1 MKPASF
7 DNLSFV
13 IGLDHVIQNYNKPAK
28 ETFPKIEKGCHCYEA
43 MRGYSSPCPDC
54 PIYGKDGKGNLLYN
68 VPGTD
73 KKYYASFSNIT
84 LNDGSDGYIVSASES
99 DYEKDKR
106 DFEIDQLLHKA
117 EIFRKANYNCAYCYF
132 DVNLTKNLLTSDLVE
147 VVDEVEYKLDM
158 TTRGFT
164 YPIKFTDYTKWFHDL
179 KVISDKEEYEDMT
192 NREKLIERYN
202 QGITSA
208 SLIFRARSTSGYLT
222 WHKHSIYMYKVK
234 GNDDLFA
241 IYVLRDIAFKVI
253 NEDNT
258 RKNEDIV
265 RILANE
271 YATVLYVDVLTGV
284 VSSCKLPKSW
294 DASLKKDISD
304 KPFTEVWRKYIKLYV
319 KNSDAEKMSKLLDK
333 EYMTQYFENKTNLSF
348 VFRMG
353 TESEFKYYEL
363 KVVKANEGDLKA
375 LVVGMADKD
384 EEIRSANEMQKQL
397 ETALVLAQ
405 NDALTNV
412 RNRTGYDMCERQ
424 INAEL
429 EKGNA
434 DGFAV
439 IMFDVNGLKMVNDAY
454 GHDKGDQMLIN
465 ACKIICDVFKHSSV
479 FRLGGDEFVAVVRG
493 KDYDKCNSLL
503 QKLRDIVTENEEKDG
518 PAYENVSMAS
528 GMAIYNPK
536 IDKYVYDVFMRADEA
551 MYENKNHMKVLRAK
565 RNLQRR
571 NRG

>member
-1 MKPASF
+1 
-7 DNLSFV
+7 
-13 IGLDHVIQNYNKPAK
+13 
-28 ETFPKIEKGCHCYEA
+28 
-43 MRGYSSPCPDC
+43 
-54 PIYGKDGKGNLLYN
+54 
-68 VPGTD
+68 
-73 KKYYASFSNIT
+73 
-84 LNDGSDGYIVSASES
+84 
-99 DYEKDKR
+99 
-106 DFEIDQLLHKA
+106 
-117 EIFRKANYNCAYCYF
+117 
-132 DVNLTKNLLTSDLVE
+132 
-147 VVDEVEYKLDM
+147 
-158 TTRGFT
+158 
-164 YPIKFTDYTKWFHDL
+164 
-179 KVISDKEEYEDMT
+179 
-192 NREKLIERYN
+192 
-202 QGITSA
+202 
-208 SLIFRARSTSGYLT
+208 
-222 WHKHSIYMYKVK
+222 MYKVK